1 MQEILRHLHAWGRG
15 DSEGAGSENVGTGR
29 TVLLDSVD
37 SLETV
42 LDSGLVDGGT
52 MVFAPPGDAQESK
65 SPVGFLVRYE
75 GSLSASGDEMSV
87 GEDFFVE
94 AQDYAVTPFLAVAGP
109 TLVRVSSPVD
119 FDAFLK
125 DADRAR
131 ERGDFVPALVH
142 PMIQLGD
149 LCALGGAHRC
159 VGPRGRIIVDASG
172 RVRTSPN
179 GMPLGEVRDGLDAL
193 DACWSAV
200 ERPADSGC
208 PVCLGGVVPGTALLA
223 AHRQRPWLSRYLH
236 AVDAM
241 RMAAARGMA
250 NVRPSGFAH
259 RLTPGCDAHE
269 DAADMQL
276 AAADAPLV
284 LFNDERAVLH
294 DPVAGRQF
302 RLARQAA
309 QLVELLVVHADHDA
323 AADAAAACLGL
334 DRPQAL
340 DALGELQRR
349 LTDAGMTLPSVS
361 DQAALATA

>member
-1 MQEILRHLHAWGRG
+1 MQDILRHLHAWGRG
-15 DSEGAGSENVGTGR
+15 DTEGAGSANSGAGR

-42 LDSGLVDGGT
+42 FVSGLVDDGT
-52 MVFAPPGDAQESK
+52 MVFAPPGDARESA
-65 SPVGFLVRYE
+65 SVGCLVRYE
-75 GSLSASGDEMSV
+75 GSLTASGDEMSV

-109 TLVRVSSPVD
+109 TLVRVSSQVD
-119 FDAFLK
+119 FDVFLQ

-131 ERGDFVPALVH
+131 EQGDFVPALVH

-149 LCALGGAHRC
+149 LCALGGAHGC
-159 VGPRGRIIVDASG
+159 AGPRGRITVDASG

-179 GMPLGEVRDGLDAL
+179 GMLLGEVRDGLDAL
-193 DACWSAV
+193 DARWSAV
-200 ERPADSGC
+200 ERPAGSGC
-208 PVCLGGVVPGTALLA
+208 PVCLGGAVQATAMVT
-223 AHRQRPWLSRYLH
+223 AHRERPWLSRYLH

-241 RMAAARGMA
+241 RMAAARGLP

-259 RLTPGCDAHE
+259 RLTPGCEGHE
-269 DAADMQL
+269 DAADMRCG
-276 AAADAPLV
+276 AAAAPLV
-284 LFNDERAVLH
+284 LFDDERAVLH

-323 AADAAAACLGL
+323 AADAATACLGL

-340 DALGELQRR
+340 RALGELGRR
-349 LTDAGMTLPSVS
+349 LADAGMALPSVS
-361 DQAALATA
+361 DHPAPATA